1 MDETLKIIPEILDY
15 NKNAQNI
22 FSVASRVDK
31 GKPEPKPEE
40 SIAKRVI
47 LRRAEVAKFIGEEK
61 NIINK
66 LYKEYFTIYQ
76 SRSHMYKKLRKTEG
90 EKNEDQVYLIKEVLN
105 RMEKAIKNVS
115 ENKTFKIKENK
126 KKINIVERILYFN
139 QLERKGQRLE
149 ILTPNQMLRRLPI
162 TLAQLKAEN
171 NSEKLKNEI
180 RQLLYSLYRSKKLT
194 KNVYNNLI
202 NSI

>member
-115 ENKTFKIKENK
+115 ENRTFKIKENK

-180 RQLLYSLYRSKKLT
+180 WQIIVFFVQIKKTYKKCL
-194 KNVYNNLI
+194 
-202 NSI
+202 

>member
-1 MDETLKIIPEILDY
+1 MDETLEIIPEILDY

-40 SIAKRVI
+40 SIAKKVI

-180 RQLLYSLYRSKKLT
+180 WQIIVFFVQIKKTYKKCL
-194 KNVYNNLI
+194 
-202 NSI
+202 

>member
-1 MDETLKIIPEILDY
+1 MLKIFFRLHQELIKE
-15 NKNAQNI
+15 NQNQ
-22 FSVASRVDK
+22 SLKKVLQK
-31 GKPEPKPEE
+31 E
-40 SIAKRVI
+40 I

-180 RQLLYSLYRSKKLT
+180 WQIIVFFVQIKKTYKKCL
-194 KNVYNNLI
+194 
-202 NSI
+202 

>member
-126 KKINIVERILYFN
+126 KKINIVERILSFN

-180 RQLLYSLYRSKKLT
+180 WQIIVFFVQIKKTYKKCL
-194 KNVYNNLI
+194 
-202 NSI
+202 

>member
-180 RQLLYSLYRSKKLT
+180 WLIIVFFVQIKKTYKKCL
-194 KNVYNNLI
+194 
-202 NSI
+202 